1 MKTLFVFVSCLLAV
15 VLAEEELEIVIE
27 FVPDDCQIKS
37 KNGDVLTYHY
47 TGTFLDGTVF
57 DSSVGRDPY
66 RFQLG
71 AGQVIMGMEQALIGV
86 CAGEKLKVTIPSHL
100 AYGER
105 GYGTVIPPGNSFK
118 KQKN

>member
-57 DSSVGRDPY
+57 DSRYVQMDLTLFMFRHIQCFNQ
-66 RFQLG
+66 R
-71 AGQVIMGMEQALIGV
+71 M
-86 CAGEKLKVTIPSHL
+86 
-100 AYGER
+100 
-105 GYGTVIPPGNSFK
+105 
-118 KQKN
+118 